1 MLPSCKKRDEK
12 MDNNSEKKITVELNV
27 DEFKKLQELLELDE
41 KNEQDQQKKE
51 NEKRILIS
59 FNFIEKTCQN

>member
-1 MLPSCKKRDEK
+1 